1 MWTAVAIG
9 GSALIGAGAGLWGAS
24 KASGAQ
30 ADASKNALDYQKQT
44 DSINRATAAPFVGAG
59 NAALDRLG
67 ASYANPSNFTSSP
80 DYKFAFDQGR
90 SALENSAAAKG
101 GLLGGNFARGATE
114 YGQGF
119 AMNYLDRY
127 RAGNLGIASLGANA
141 ASGAANNA
149 SGMSG
154 QIGGSYGNMGQATAS
169 GYVGGA
175 NAVTGSLGSGVTN
188 YLFNN
193 ALNKSSYG
201 NPGGSQPTPY
211 NPAWNGG
218 VNGSPY

>member
-9 GSALIGAGAGLWGAS
+9 GSALIGAGAGLWGAN
-24 KASGAQ
+24 KAAGAQ
-30 ADASKNALDYQKQT
+30 SDAAKNALAYQQQT
-44 DSINRATAAPFVGAG
+44 DAYNRANAAPFVGAG
-59 NAALDRLG
+59 REALGRLG
-67 ASYANPSNFTSSP
+67 ESYANPGSFANSP

-90 SALENSAAAKG
+90 GALENSAAAKG

-127 RAGNLGIASLGANA
+127 RAGNLGLASLGANA

-154 QIGGSYGNMGQATAS
+154 QIGQSYGNMGQANAS
-169 GYVGGA
+169 GWVGGA
-175 NAVTGSLGSGVTN
+175 NAVTGSLGSGVQN

-193 ALNKSSYG
+193 ALNRSSYG
-201 NPGGSQPTPY
+201 NNNTSGGGSEF
-211 NPAWNGG
+211 G
-218 VNGSPY
+218 